1 VTTPISD
8 TVCHLYKL
16 DLLYIQPTYQI
27 WSLYDYLIWKYEKQR
42 KMATLSTTSAV
53 KNSPFSKIQ
62 NGGRPLH
69 WKSKITVSLQAIRP
83 TTKFNTM
90 TQMTRIWSRQLPRYG
105 DLSFFQDGGRTPSW
119 ICARIWTTHEEHL
132 VVFIVVHNLVGI
144 DAVVSIIYMF

>member
-69 WKSKITVSLQAIRP
+69 WKSKSLFPCKRLGLQLNLTRWRKWRVSEADSCRDMAIYHFFKMAAARHLGFVLVFGP
-83 TTKFNTM
+83 PMKS
-90 TQMTRIWSRQLPRYG
+90 IWWS
-105 DLSFFQDGGRTPSW
+105 LSLCT
-119 ICARIWTTHEEHL
+119 IWLE
-132 VVFIVVHNLVGI
+132 
-144 DAVVSIIYMF
+144 SMQ